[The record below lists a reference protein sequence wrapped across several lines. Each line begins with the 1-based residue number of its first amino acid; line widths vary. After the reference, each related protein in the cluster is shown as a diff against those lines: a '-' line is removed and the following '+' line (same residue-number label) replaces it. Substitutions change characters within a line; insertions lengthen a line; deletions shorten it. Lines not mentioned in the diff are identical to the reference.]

1 MSAVLPHT
9 PPRWR
14 EPHDSQRWPLAAGA
28 ALVLEVAIIGALLWL
43 AEHDAAPPPPA
54 PMQIVLD
61 TPRPAIHSV
70 TPRAPAPPP
79 PKPLPKPIP
88 KPVVEPKSRPVP
100 PKIAPP
106 PAQSPPPLPVATPKV
121 VAPPSPVPDTKP
133 AMPVVA
139 PSPPPKRLPPARDV
153 PNVAS
158 IKANF
163 EAKLRTSIQAAMHY
177 PQAARLMRLS
187 GKSQVRFTFAQGRAT
202 AIAISRSSGD
212 SSLDQAAINA
222 VRNAKYP
229 PIPSVLANKVMHFQL
244 WVIFDMSK

>member
-28 ALVLEVAIIGALLWL
+28 ALLLEVAIIAALLWL

-61 TPRPAIHSV
+61 TPRPAPQSV
-70 TPRAPAPPP
+70 IPRAPPP

-88 KPVVEPKSRPVP
+88 KPVVEPKRRPVP
-100 PKIAPP
+100 PKTVPP
-106 PAQSPPPLPVATPKV
+106 PVQSPPPLPVATPKV
-121 VAPPSPVPDTKP
+121 VATPSPVPDTKP

-139 PSPPPKRLPPARDV
+139 PSPPPKRLPPARDA
-153 PNVAS
+153 PNVVS

-177 PQAARLMRLS
+177 PRAARLMRLS

-202 AIAISRSSGD
+202 AIAISQSSGD

-222 VRNAKYP
+222 VQNAKCP
-229 PIPSVLANKVMHFQL
+229 PIPSALANKVMHFQL